1 MENAPWNTCAGFQK
15 FHPDRKNKSMARVE
29 HPRSFMR
36 LSIPARTEKLIGTSN
51 KPFLERERTF
61 IRMHESAFV
70 VEKI

>member
-1 MENAPWNTCAGFQK
+1 
-15 FHPDRKNKSMARVE
+15 MARVE